1 VWAAL
6 CAASEVEAS
15 VTDFL
20 VASAMKCS
28 FLLDEIRTLR
38 MLVFPFR
45 SICFENQK
53 LKAAAGSETPGHG
66 KTTIAETR
74 WRIMPVSAC
83 GERLQISG
91 KQRPFSLA
99 GAGNSGPQMGYF
111 H

>member
-1 VWAAL
+1 
-6 CAASEVEAS
+6 